1 MKSFYLFIC
10 LIFGLVFPKSQVK
23 FHNITFPYFE
33 TKKIVKPSNTIKS
46 TNRLTKKLM
55 QIVEYNQFGQQH
67 GTTIIYRNDGS
78 PSSLNYFHNGKRV
91 YQAIPFQNSFNIQKV
106 FNYDDSGNFDGTQ
119 SYTYLN
125 NDDNKWHQIK
135 FNFKIQSIKVNFLY
149 EKLLPVQQ
157 PIYSAF
163 SPTPQ
168 CCFTAKSAKPSPTI

>member
-135 FNFKIQSIKVNFLY
+135 FNFKNGRLVNLNNEINLKEY
-149 EKLLPVQQ
+149 
-157 PIYSAF
+157 
-163 SPTPQ
+163 
-168 CCFTAKSAKPSPTI
+168 TINFENCMSSN